1 MRIGHA
7 KDLTSG
13 PILNHLRSLAIPAA
27 IGMLFHTLYNVTD
40 VYFASLLS
48 TDSQAGLSLGYLVY
62 FFVAAFGF
70 GLNAAMAG
78 LMGHAIGK
86 NDKNTSSLAFN
97 GIIFSIFLSM
107 LLILFGWL
115 VGFRMLELVSEPGI
129 YRDLGLR
136 YYFCLLMSLPAFLI
150 SYTCNGILQAQGN
163 TIAMQKALILAFF
176 LNLVLN
182 PLLIFGIPGF
192 WRGIG
197 FDGIA
202 ISTVTSNFFVMFF
215 MVFNVIKSKVAPSSH
230 CRIIDSNFFI
240 AITKQM
246 LPPTM
251 SFQMIIVGV
260 LIMQFALK
268 DFGPEAIAGYSIAL
282 RIEQLMLLP
291 ILGISHALI
300 PLVAQN
306 FGAGEYDRVRKS
318 LFLCIKI
325 GMISMIVAYPAIWFL
340 SPYAMMLFTDSQ
352 TVVEVGV
359 SYLVI
364 DGLVLPIYAFLF
376 SVNSLLQ
383 GLKRPTGIFWIG
395 FMRQGIG
402 CAFFIWVFISIFGFD
417 YWGVWY
423 GTAVSVIFGSLLSL
437 AVAYK
442 VSKSEIGGIKIT
454 N

>member
-1 MRIGHA
+1 MSNGHV

-13 PILNHLRSLAIPAA
+13 PILNHLRILAIPAA
-27 IGMLFHTLYNVTD
+27 LGMLFHTLYNIVD
-40 VYFASLLS
+40 VYFASMLS
-48 TDSQAGLSLGYLVY
+48 TNAQAGLSLGYLVY
-62 FFVAAFGF
+62 FFIAAFGF

-86 NDKNTSSLAFN
+86 KDKNTSSLAFN
-97 GIIFSIFLSM
+97 GIIFSIFLSI
-107 LLILFGWL
+107 LLMIFGWL
-115 VGFRMLELVSEPGI
+115 FGFRMLELVSEPGA

-136 YYFCLLMSLPAFLI
+136 YYFWLLISLPAFLI

-163 TIAMQKALILAFF
+163 TIAMQRALVLAFF
-176 LNLVLN
+176 LNLLLN
-182 PLLIFGIPGF
+182 PLLIFGVPGF
-192 WRGIG
+192 WGGIG

-202 ISTVTSNFFVMFF
+202 VSTVISNFLVMVF
-215 MVFNVIKSKVAPSSH
+215 MLFNVIRSKVLPPFD
-230 CRIIDSNFFI
+230 CGIIKLNFFI
-240 AITKQM
+240 EITKQM
-246 LPPTM
+246 LSPTM

-268 DFGPEAIAGYSIAL
+268 DFGPEAIAGYSIAV
-282 RIEQLMLLP
+282 RIEQLVLLP
-291 ILGISHALI
+291 ILGITHALL

-306 FGAGEYDRVRKS
+306 FGAGEYNRVRES

-325 GMISMIVAYPAIWFL
+325 GMISMITAYPVIWFF
-340 SPYAMMLFTDSQ
+340 SSYAMMLFTDSQ
-352 TVVEVGV
+352 KVVEVGV

-395 FMRQGIG
+395 FIRQGIG
-402 CAFFIWVFISIFGFD
+402 SAFFIWMFISILGFD

-423 GTAVSVIFGSLLSL
+423 GAAVSVIFGSLLSF